1 MHHWQSGDGFRKGH
15 MTGRGGGLPGR
26 PTVKDVAEL
35 AGVSTATV
43 SFVLS
48 GKGGVTAAKVQRV
61 RDAAKQLG
69 YQSNKAARALRTG
82 STHSIVVIVPDIA
95 NPFYGE
101 VVRGIDAV
109 AQAAGADVLLCNANS
124 DVERERQYLI
134 RFARSDV
141 AGIIYSPMSV
151 TTAQDPEVRQAIAAG
166 PPLILVDEPLPD
178 IGTASVGV
186 DNEDGARQVA
196 RHFAEIG
203 CTTPAVINGPRD
215 MPTSTVRA
223 NAFIDEAAKL
233 GLPVGNRVAFAPIR
247 TLSGISDGLEMLRD
261 NPEVDCLFAGDDL
274 LAALLMSEL
283 FKLGRSVPEDLAIC
297 GFDDIDWAQLLRPT
311 LSSIHQPK
319 MELGSKACELLL
331 TPSRLLDGTHEEV
344 LPVTLVV
351 RDSTAGFRSRTRL
364 TRDA

>member
-1 MHHWQSGDGFRKGH
+1 M
-15 MTGRGGGLPGR
+15 
-26 PTVKDVAEL
+26 KDVAEL

-48 GKGGVTAAKVQRV
+48 GKGGVSDEKVRRV
-61 RDAAKQLG
+61 RDAAEQLG

-82 STHSIVVIVPDIA
+82 STHSIVVVVPDIT

-109 AQAAGADVLLCNANS
+109 AQDSGADVLLCNANN
-124 DVERERQYLI
+124 DAEREKQYLI

-141 AGIIYSPMSV
+141 AGIIYSPMS
-151 TTAQDPEVRQAIAAG
+151 TTTVRDPEVRQALALG

-178 IGTASVGV
+178 VGNASIGV

-196 RHFAEIG
+196 RHFAAIG
-203 CTTPAVINGPRD
+203 CRTPAVISGPRN

-247 TLSGISDGLEMLRD
+247 TMQGVGVGLEMLQD
-261 NPEVDCLFAGDDL
+261 NPHVDCLFAGDDL
-274 LAALLMSEL
+274 LAALLMSRLSE
-283 FKLGRSVPEDLAIC
+283 LGRSVPDDMAVC
-297 GFDDIDWAQLLRPT
+297 GFDDIEWARLLRPT
-311 LSSIHQPK
+311 LTSIHQPK
-319 MELGSKACELLL
+319 MELGSRACELLL
-331 TPSRLLDGTHEEV
+331 TSTELADGFYEEI

-351 RDSTAGFRSRTRL
+351 RESTAGFRGRTLL
-364 TRDA
+364 TQGA

>member
-1 MHHWQSGDGFRKGH
+1 MAS
-15 MTGRGGGLPGR
+15 RGGTPAGR
-26 PTVKDVAEL
+26 PTVKDVAER

-48 GKGGVTAAKVQRV
+48 GKGGVSAQKAQRV
-61 RDAAKQLG
+61 RDAAKELG
-69 YQSNKAARALRTG
+69 YQGNKAARALRTG
-82 STHSIVVIVPDIA
+82 STHSIVVIVPDIT

-109 AQAAGADVLLCNANS
+109 AQAAGVDVLLCNANN

-141 AGIIYSPMSV
+141 EGIIYSPTSV
-151 TTAQDPEVRQAIAAG
+151 TTAQDPEIRQAIKAG
-166 PPLILVDEPLPD
+166 PPLIIVDEPLPD
-178 IGTASVGV
+178 IGNAVVGV

-215 MPTSTVRA
+215 MPTSTARA

-233 GLPVGNRVAFAPIR
+233 GMPVDNRFAFAPIR
-247 TLSGISDGLEMLRD
+247 NRDGLTDGIGMLRQ
-261 NPEVDCLFAGDDL
+261 NPGVDCLFAGDDL

-283 FKLGRSVPEDLAIC
+283 SRLGRNVPEELAIC
-297 GFDDIDWAQLLRPT
+297 GFDNIDWAQLLRPT
-311 LSSIHQPK
+311 LTSIHQPK
-319 MELGSKACELLL
+319 MDLGSKACELLL
-331 TPSRLLDGTHEEV
+331 APSNLRSGFQEEIF
-344 LPVTLVV
+344 PVSLIV
-351 RDSTAGFRSRTRL
+351 RDSTAGFRGRSHL
-364 TRDA
+364 TRGV

>member
-1 MHHWQSGDGFRKGH
+1 MA
-15 MTGRGGGLPGR
+15 GRGGTASGR

-48 GKGGVTAAKVQRV
+48 GKGGVSLQKAQRV

-69 YQSNKAARALRTG
+69 YQGNRAARALRTG

-151 TTAQDPEVRQAIAAG
+151 TTAQDPEVRHAVAAG
-166 PPLILVDEPLPD
+166 PPLVLVDEPLPD
-178 IGTASVGV
+178 IGDASIGV
-186 DNEDGARQVA
+186 DNDDGARQVA

-215 MPTSTVRA
+215 MPTSAVRA
-223 NAFIDEAAKL
+223 NAFIDEATKL
-233 GLPVGNRVAFAPIR
+233 GLPVDDRVVFAPIR
-247 TLSGISDGLEMLRD
+247 TLQGVAEGLTMLRD
-261 NPEVDCLFAGDDL
+261 NPAVDCLFAGDDL

-283 FKLGRSVPEDLAIC
+283 VKLGRSIPDELAIC
-297 GFDDIDWAQLLRPT
+297 GFDDIDWAPLLRPT

-319 MELGSKACELLL
+319 MELGSKACEVLLA
-331 TPSRLLDGTHEEV
+331 SRDLRDGFREEV

-364 TRDA
+364 TRGA